1 MKKVFKVATIVMGVM
16 AAISGIV
23 AGIIYV
29 VNWVRAEKLKK
40 EMVEEL
46 NFVRET
52 ILNQARAR

>member
-52 ILNQARAR
+52 ILNQAGAR

>member
-1 MKKVFKVATIVMGVM
+1 MKKVFKVTTIIMGVM
-16 AAISGIV
+16 AAILGIV
-23 AGIIYV
+23 AGIMYV

-52 ILNQARAR
+52 ILEQAGAR